1 MLSLRLYNIP
11 AKMSQSQ
18 LEKELLAL
26 DIPISKIYLNM
37 KTETENAGFA
47 IVDFE
52 SYANFL
58 EFGNHFPKMRHDLYI
73 YKSVEDM

>member
-11 AKMSQSQ
+11 ATMTQNQ
-18 LEKELLAL
+18 LEKELLTL

-47 IVDFE
+47 IVDFA
-52 SYANFL
+52 SYSHFL
-58 EFGNHFPKMRHDLYI
+58 QFGNYFPKMRHDLYI
-73 YKSVEDM
+73 YKSIEGV